1 MLAIILLNAS
11 DPGPE
16 VVVAPPLVVLAVVDV
31 VVEVG
36 AAVPKGRLRDGGS
49 DPRPILLISFI
60 QIERPVSSVSKKRAE
75 MRARYSR
82 AGKRRSNLT
91 QLIHSLLNLHN
102 S

>member
-36 AAVPKGRLRDGGS
+36 EAVPKGRLRDGGS
-49 DPRPILLISFI
+49 DPRPILLIGSI
-60 QIERPVSSVSKKRAE
+60 QIERDQSVPSVKKGEKCVQDTHVLAKE
-75 MRARYSR
+75 GA
-82 AGKRRSNLT
+82 T
-91 QLIHSLLNLHN
+91 
-102 S
+102 